1 MTNPKN
7 KNQLDASKLLG
18 FDSPEVKVGGKAQ
31 LAPVQAKVGTKFG
44 LKTGH
49 QVGGQSNE
57 S

>member
-31 LAPVQAKVGTKFG
+31 PAPVQAKVGTKFG
-44 LKTGH
+44 LKTGPK
-49 QVGGQSNE
+49 VGGQSNE